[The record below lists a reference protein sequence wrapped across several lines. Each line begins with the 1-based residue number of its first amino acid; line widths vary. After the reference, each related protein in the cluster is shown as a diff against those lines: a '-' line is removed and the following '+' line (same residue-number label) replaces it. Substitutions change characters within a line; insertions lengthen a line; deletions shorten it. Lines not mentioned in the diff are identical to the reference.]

1 MKGASNKVNPMGI
14 SGLPCNLLCD
24 PEDDGI
30 DGVKKPGS
38 SPLLDSITSIFFSNS
53 SFIDTFGL
61 FETEV
66 VEDNVKDLNGDSIKY
81 GKSNY
86 NKMNV
91 VTNALIML
99 NRFGQTISKDVPKA
113 PRLRL
118 DGYFC
123 QIDMGTVLN
132 TESGKGIDLFNDI
145 KLYEPPNNFI
155 VTLSLLV
162 AKNEAIFIKEKIDL
176 KDIFKKG
183 TYRFDNTDNNMK
195 YRLNQ
200 DEWEIITAIDIPI
213 NISDLLK
220 NNQAK
225 CCNKP
230 FWHDFSIFVYYSH
243 VQSSKNQ
250 KPELQGMPY
259 GVKRIDDK
267 NNIIIY
273 CCDKDN
279 TTNTVGYQPNVIWV
293 LTVTIDPK
301 MTRKRIEN
309 SMKLG
314 LEYNTDI
321 THFGIE
327 PKFPTHTGPFLVVDK
342 VIPMM
347 AYNTNMD

>member
-1 MKGASNKVNPMGI
+1 MKGASNKMNPIGI

-30 DGVKKPGS
+30 DVVKY
-38 SPLLDSITSIFFSNS
+38 
-53 SFIDTFGL
+53 
-61 FETEV
+61 
-66 VEDNVKDLNGDSIKY
+66 NVKNLNGDSIKY

-91 VTNALIML
+91 IINTLIML

-113 PRLRL
+113 SRLRL
-118 DGYFC
+118 DSYFC

-145 KLYEPPNNFI
+145 KLYELSNNFI
-155 VTLSLLV
+155 VILSLLV
-162 AKNEAIFIKEKIDL
+162 AKNKNIFIKEKIDL
-176 KDIFKKG
+176 KNIFKKG

-200 DEWEIITAIDIPI
+200 DEWEIITVIDILI
-213 NISDLLK
+213 NIRNLLK

-230 FWHDFSIFVYYSH
+230 FWHNFSIFVYYSH
-243 VQSSKNQ
+243 VQSLKNQ
-250 KPELQGMPY
+250 KPKLQGMPY
-259 GVKRIDDK
+259 DS
-267 NNIIIY
+267 
-273 CCDKDN
+273 
-279 TTNTVGYQPNVIWV
+279 
-293 LTVTIDPK
+293 K

-309 SMKLG
+309 SMKLD

-321 THFGIE
+321 THSSIE
-327 PKFPTHTGPFLVVDK
+327 PKFPTYTGPFLVVDK

-347 AYNTNMD
+347 TYNTNMDSMSSLKYTTGSAMQQLVNAIKAVINNPTEKPITAEENKTIEDMNSKKLSKEKLSKKDLIASAA